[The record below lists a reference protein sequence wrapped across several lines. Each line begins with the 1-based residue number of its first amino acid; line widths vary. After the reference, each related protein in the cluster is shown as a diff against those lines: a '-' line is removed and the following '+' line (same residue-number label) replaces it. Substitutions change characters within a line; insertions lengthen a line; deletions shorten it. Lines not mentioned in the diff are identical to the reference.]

1 MRRADALAAQGA
13 VVEVALRLAAM
24 SRAAGTTEDIG
35 TPPDRPALIDSDQ
48 VSMALKQALLNELLL
63 VTGAGP
69 EAATV

>member
-1 MRRADALAAQGA
+1 
-13 VVEVALRLAAM
+13 
-24 SRAAGTTEDIG
+24 
-35 TPPDRPALIDSDQ
+35 LIDSDQ